1 MPRGMRGSSASVAA
15 DVGAMRRRP
24 PPGYNQDTMTSPAS
38 SDPADGD
45 ARADA
50 AFTFDY
56 LVLGSGIAGL
66 TFALKVAALGTVAV
80 GEFVWGRRDGRIRD
94 LADGVR
100 DWMVVAAVVSLFW
113 WVTLSYFEGTDDIV
127 TRLSDQFLSV
137 VLTAV
142 VLFAPALVGLLL
154 GRDSRGA

>member
-1 MPRGMRGSSASVAA
+1 MNIVIRVAAFAVVLVAYYGIALLLPGEHQSVA
-15 DVGAMRRRP
+15 G
-24 PPGYNQDTMTSPAS
+24 
-38 SDPADGD
+38 
-45 ARADA
+45 
-50 AFTFDY
+50 
-56 LVLGSGIAGL
+56 LV
-66 TFALKVAALGTVAV
+66 ALGTVAV

-100 DWMVVAAVVSLFW
+100 DWMVVAALVSLFW